1 MKAKYFLVIAAIVMM
16 IGYGMHL
23 TLCVH
28 PNKIGLLIW
37 NTIAH
42 LFIWMSIFFA
52 SLYVLKKEVK
62 KSIIMPAV
70 DIEKEINELAA
81 SNESIA
87 EFRAIIMITRI
98 IIICSSRNFV
108 SLVNLIIYLGIAY
121 LNYRVTGQFSIFYV
135 MISISFFLNKYFVM
149 RCYGD
154 EMDNKKKES
163 EIDLQIFLE
172 VKKMKTIA
180 KKKWMRKL

>member
-1 MKAKYFLVIAAIVMM
+1 MKVKYFLVIAAIVMM

-37 NTIAH
+37 NIIAH
-42 LFIWMSIFFA
+42 LFIWMSIFFT

-62 KSIIMPAV
+62 KVTIMPAV
-70 DIEKEINELAA
+70 DIQKEIYELAS
-81 SNESIA
+81 SNESIS
-87 EFRAIIMITRI
+87 EFRAIIIVTRI
-98 IIICSSRNFV
+98 IIICTTRNFV
-108 SLVNLIIYLGIAY
+108 SLVNLIIFLGFAY
-121 LNYRVTGQFSIFYV
+121 LNYRAIGQFSIFYV
-135 MISISFFLNKYFVM
+135 MISISFFLNKYFVL

-180 KKKWMRKL
+180 KIKKNG